1 MKKNLQ
7 RMVALSMSIAIGVN
21 MVFSG
26 NISSAKEEKHE
37 YLVLSNQKCTL
48 KNVKEI
54 SVISDNGVRNEL
66 GYVELTKAEAEKLEE
81 NEEIVAVE
89 KNVSFSG
96 LQSSEKKNS
105 KENVDKWNLAL
116 INADKVKVKGKKKA
130 QKNKI
135 KVAIMD
141 SGVEYN
147 TTKQSVIRVNMLEN
161 EIAPYFEDGTGHGT
175 SIADVVS
182 EINPCAEIYSVKV
195 LNDENNAKLD
205 TIVKGI
211 YWCIENDIDIIN
223 MSFGSLSYSKIL
235 EDTIDLADEHGILMI
250 AAAGNDNIVEY
261 PAKFN
266 DVISVAGVDQEGMM
280 SEESVENGKIDVLAP
295 GENVVCNSILGSKT
309 LISGTSIAAAHATG
323 ACSVLMQNKKMKPEL
338 IKKAIKASVNNNNNT
353 LQYGILDVNKAVK
366 ICEKEVSKIEENE
379 IGNNEKLRIVDS
391 DLFKARWN
399 GAGHNSIIQTANQK
413 VGFSTEELEI
423 IKQASINL
431 DRPEYRKY
439 FKKDTELIFHG
450 RFNYV
455 STIEYLFKVAFKLYY
470 EGGSVENACNA
481 YPYSPHTYYPDVD
494 QKLMK
499 TIDTAILYM
508 TKNNL
513 GFSSSTLATNKQQA
527 LRIVGMIMHTIGD
540 TYAHDARVPVR
551 ACSEKITKK
560 YFKTYYKNQT
570 TCTSYEDFCKEVRD
584 GMMIK
589 RIRDILNDEGGS
601 KLEDTESFYRNRFVA
616 AQTASKEILVYF
628 KKRQWPEKTEK
639 IFETA
644 AIRDENHALYQ
655 ECTLGYLYKHVN
667 NLFGKDRALGIGY
680 YSFYPRTGEYFTN
693 K

>member
-1 MKKNLQ
+1 MEEERIGKRIAEFEICETDNEGYVHIKVNFQQESEPWAAVNVFLADDEENVLLGDNEYICRFGNFIHDGVSLYYSGKKEQMKERLDGKQ
-7 RMVALSMSIAIGVN
+7 GD
-21 MVFSG
+21 F
-26 NISSAKEEKHE
+26 
-37 YLVLSNQKCTL
+37 VLS
-48 KNVKEI
+48 
-54 SVISDNGVRNEL
+54 
-66 GYVELTKAEAEKLEE
+66 
-81 NEEIVAVE
+81 
-89 KNVSFSG
+89 
-96 LQSSEKKNS
+96 
-105 KENVDKWNLAL
+105 
-116 INADKVKVKGKKKA
+116 
-130 QKNKI
+130 
-135 KVAIMD
+135 
-141 SGVEYN
+141 
-147 TTKQSVIRVNMLEN
+147 
-161 EIAPYFEDGTGHGT
+161 
-175 SIADVVS
+175 
-182 EINPCAEIYSVKV
+182 
-195 LNDENNAKLD
+195 
-205 TIVKGI
+205 
-211 YWCIENDIDIIN
+211 
-223 MSFGSLSYSKIL
+223 LS
-235 EDTIDLADEHGILMI
+235 
-250 AAAGNDNIVEY
+250 
-261 PAKFN
+261 
-266 DVISVAGVDQEGMM
+266 
-280 SEESVENGKIDVLAP
+280 NGKIECFFGIGKQIKKI

-540 TYAHDARVPVR
+540 TYAHDARVLVR

-616 AQTASKEILVYF
+616 AQTASKEILVYL
-628 KKRQWPEKTEK
+628 KKDNGLKKQKKSLKLLQYETK
-639 IFETA
+639 IM
-644 AIRDENHALYQ
+644 R
-655 ECTLGYLYKHVN
+655 
-667 NLFGKDRALGIGY
+667 
-680 YSFYPRTGEYFTN
+680 FTRN
-693 K
+693 VH